1 MKSIELKRIVQFGEE
16 MHFFW
21 HHVSGIDY
29 YLVSLAKLTEN
40 GYSNWELI
48 KKTKD
53 PFHII
58 KLTNF
63 DCPFIIKIVAHKNGI
78 FSDPKEIPIISDAI
92 GEGKKISFAMLND
105 SMKQICTI
113 CSIIIAGSIAFMPIF
128 YRNNTSP
135 QLTFWSWSVSF
146 LSFSILGSLSVQLY
160 LANESFMNR
169 FNVHKAKV
177 RLYTAFC
184 LFSFVSGII
193 FIVLFFLQNKQI
205 LLNGAT
211 I

>member
-1 MKSIELKRIVQFGEE
+1 MQFGNE

-21 HHVSGIDY
+21 NHVSGIEY
-29 YLVSLAKLTEN
+29 YLISLAKLTEN
-40 GYSNWELI
+40 GYSNWKLI
-48 KKTKD
+48 KKTED

-63 DCPFIIKIVAHKNGI
+63 ESPFMIRIVAYKHGI
-78 FSDPKEIPIISDAI
+78 FSDPKEIPIISDAL

-105 SMKQICTI
+105 SMKQICSI

-135 QLTFWSWSVSF
+135 ELTLWCWSVGF
-146 LSFSILGSLSVQLY
+146 LSFSILGSLVVQLY

-169 FNVHKAKV
+169 FNIHKAKI
-177 RLYTAFC
+177 RLYTTVC
-184 LFSFVSGII
+184 LFSFVFGII
-193 FIVLFFLQNKQI
+193 FIVLFFLLNKQI
-205 LLNGAT
+205 LSNGAV